1 MLSPPFADY
10 FLTGSLLTIVLPIAL
25 LISLATWYVI
35 AVRRVPADTPESSM
49 SLPPREVVEAAGPKV
64 VADVTPA
71 DPAAGSDVTPADPPA
86 GES

>member
-1 MLSPPFADY
+1 MHHLLYADY

-35 AVRRVPADTPESSM
+35 AVKRVPEETHPASPK
-49 SLPPREVVEAAGPKV
+49 LPPPEVVEAAGPEV

-71 DPAAGSDVTPADPPA
+71 DPPADTL
-86 GES
+86 